1 MFVDINCFHHN
12 VNRVKS
18 LSKSGNPRKD
28 QAPNPVSQSDKEV
41 LSTSSLPDST
51 CAEDFY
57 DQRQEVKT
65 VDMGRKV
72 IEKEKLLYSSGADAD
87 KQPSSFSSSSF
98 LFSGREEKGLPS
110 VSMDRNRFEVKNS
123 TNQKINPYSQN
134 DADDKVQKVSPPRR
148 KGAKEER
155 SERSS
160 NWPKRDPN
168 GYDHFTTSSKQSTG
182 NYNTVATGSRQLETE
197 SSSPDVNIS
206 AVLEVWQNI

>member
-72 IEKEKLLYSSGADAD
+72 IEKEKLLYSSGADID

-98 LFSGREEKGLPS
+98 LFNGREEKGLPS

>member
-1 MFVDINCFHHN
+1 MFVDINCFNHN

-28 QAPNPVSQSDKEV
+28 QAPNPVPQSDKEV

-51 CAEDFY
+51 SAEDFY

-155 SERSS
+155 SERSL
-160 NWPKRDPN
+160 NWQKRDAN
-168 GYDHFTTSSKQSTG
+168 GYDHFTTSSKQQSTG
-182 NYNTVATGSRQLETE
+182 NSNTVATGSRQPEAE
-197 SSSPDVNIS
+197 SSPDVNIS